1 MYAGHGDGRRQVY
14 WFLSRN
20 GCQPSSHHCR
30 IPPPSSWLLLLLLLL
45 PERGVARFH
54 IRGRSAALP
63 AEELLVQFAGALGLG
78 ENRPHPPRLDLGSV
92 AVSVVS
98 RESRDGGRVHRRRR
112 EVAGTARREFH
123 RRGGGT

>member
-54 IRGRSAALP
+54 IRGRSAALL

-78 ENRPHPPRLDLGSV
+78 EYVATPLFMSSMFVPPVNSTPV
-92 AVSVVS
+92 
-98 RESRDGGRVHRRRR
+98 
-112 EVAGTARREFH
+112 
-123 RRGGGT
+123 